1 MLHRHVARTTLA
13 LAFAGL
19 VLAACSSGGG
29 DAAPASGPNVGTLR
43 VSVDPS
49 DATVTASRSG
59 TSDVAR
65 RGSGD
70 LELDAGTY
78 TVRATADGYRPA
90 STTARVRA
98 GDVTAVSLAL
108 EAEATAPDTGTLQ
121 VSVTP
126 STAAVSVTRD
136 GDEVATWQGADTRD
150 LEAGTYRV
158 RAEASGYVTDDVTAR
173 VNAGE
178 TTSVRLDLD
187 RRSRDLTY
195 GGEWA
200 WLLEFSGT
208 GLQYAGF
215 LSISESIEDD
225 GDLTGVEAGTWTWCG
240 FDYDSCA
247 GPTGVGLFATFER
260 SDLVSSFID
269 TAGIVKAV
277 SIDLDGRLEDTDDGN
292 PAFAG
297 FGEWSFYS
305 GGSSEYVIALVRVQ
319 ETPVYS
325 SLGTSATASRPQ
337 VGPELR
343 ATLEQ
348 RLASVTPARTSA
360 QGTDALVPV
369 AGAIERRTDDLR
381 PR

>member
-1 MLHRHVARTTLA
+1 MFHRHVARTTLA
-13 LAFAGL
+13 LTFAAL

-29 DAAPASGPNVGTLR
+29 DAAPASGSNVGTLR

-49 DATVTASRSG
+49 DATVTASREG

-70 LELDAGTY
+70 VELDAGTY
-78 TVRATADGYRPA
+78 TVRATADGYRPDT
-90 STTARVRA
+90 TTARVRA
-98 GDVTAVSLAL
+98 GDVTSIELSLQPEGDAS
-108 EAEATAPDTGTLQ
+108 P
-121 VSVTP
+121 TP
-126 STAAVSVTRD
+126 PED
-136 GDEVATWQGADTRD
+136 PGQPEDPEDMQ
-150 LEAGTYRV
+150 YR
-158 RAEASGYVTDDVTAR
+158 
-173 VNAGE
+173 
-178 TTSVRLDLD
+178 
-187 RRSRDLTY
+187 
-195 GGEWA
+195 GEWA

-240 FDYDSCA
+240 FDYDACS

-260 SDLVSSFID
+260 TDLVSSFVD

-305 GGSSEYVIALVRVQ
+305 GGSSEYIIVLVRVQ

-325 SLGTSATASRPQ
+325 SLGTSATPSRPQ
-337 VGPELR
+337 IGPETR
-343 ATLEQ
+343 ATLER
-348 RLASVTPARTSA
+348 RLASVATAATSA
-360 QGTDALVPV
+360 QGADALGPV
-369 AGAIERRTDDLR
+369 VGALERRTDALR